1 MTTYEERG
9 VSSFKQDVIKATEE
23 TYKGIFPNAF
33 CRAVP
38 DVIGGSQD
46 HCFLL
51 HADGAGTKS
60 SLAYI
65 YYRKHGNPE
74 IFKGIAQDSLVMNL
88 DDLLCV
94 GATGPF
100 VLSNTIGR
108 NAKLID
114 GEVIKAIITGYEE
127 FIEKLRKYNIE
138 ITSCGGE
145 TADVGDL
152 VRTLIVDSVL
162 ACRISKQH
170 FIDCGEVRV
179 GQDIIG
185 LASFGKAIYED
196 SYNSGIS
203 TNGFTTVRHELLSQ
217 QYKIEFPESF
227 APDIT
232 NLAYTGKLK
241 ITNHLPGTELTI
253 GQALL
258 SPTRTYAP
266 IISQILPKY
275 KNLISAIFHNSGG
288 GQTKCLNFGKNI
300 RYVKDNFFPLP
311 PIFDFIKTQTNLTE
325 REMCRTLNLG
335 HRMEIVCAPKIS
347 SEIIAISQAF
357 GVDARIVGRTEPLDE
372 GVSLMITTPTET
384 IEFKRQRIN

>member
-1 MTTYEERG
+1 MATYEERG
-9 VSSFKQDVIKATEE
+9 VSSFKQDVIKATEQ

-38 DVIGGSQD
+38 DVIGGSPD

-60 SLAYI
+60 SLAYL
-65 YYRKHGNPE
+65 YYRQYGDPE

-100 VLSNTIGR
+100 ILSNTIGR
-108 NAKLID
+108 NAKLIN
-114 GEVIKAIITGYEE
+114 GEIIKAIIAGYEE
-127 FIEKLRKYNIE
+127 CIENLKKYNIE
-138 ITSCGGE
+138 VTTCGGE

-162 ACRISKQH
+162 ACRISKQS
-170 FIDCGEVRV
+170 FIDCGEVQT
-179 GQDIIG
+179 GQDIVG

-196 SYNSGIS
+196 SYNSGIA
-203 TNGFTTVRHELLSQ
+203 TNGFTSVRHELLSQ
-217 QYKIEFPESF
+217 RYKTEFPESF
-227 APDIT
+227 APDIAD
-232 NLAYTGKLK
+232 LAYTGKFDLASE
-241 ITNHLPGTELTI
+241 LPGTELSV

-275 KNLISAIFHNSGG
+275 ANQISAIFHNSGG
-288 GQTKCLNFGKNI
+288 GQTKCLGFGNNI
-300 RYVKDNFFPLP
+300 RYVKDNLFPFP
-311 PIFDFIKTQTNLTE
+311 PIFALIEAQTNLTI

-335 HRMEIVCAPKIS
+335 HRMEIVCEPEIS
-347 SEIIAISQAF
+347 SEIIAISQSF

-372 GVSLMITTPTET
+372 GVSVTIVTPTET
-384 IEFKRQRIN
+384 VEFTRQTVN